1 MKHGFT
7 PLETKGRRKK
17 SLMSMAGFTLVEII
31 AVLAIIGIG
40 ISLFYTV
47 LYVNWTSF
55 EKQLSLIDLQ
65 MEADM
70 ILERIVFD
78 GKVANQ
84 FAVTPDQKSVTLS
97 FLDGTNTIYTLTPA
111 GGITQ
116 FDSVRG
122 SVFTIAQNID
132 YNQSSFQSQG
142 NYFNTTLVSVADVLG
157 RRVELN
163 VATQIMPRNLP

>member
-1 MKHGFT
+1 MKRGFT

-17 SLMSMAGFTLVEII
+17 SLMSLAGFTLVEII

-40 ISLFYTV
+40 IGLFYTV

-55 EKQLSLIDLQ
+55 EQQLSLIDLQ

-78 GKVANQ
+78 GKFANQ
-84 FAVTPDQKSVTLS
+84 FAVTSDQKSVTLS
-97 FLDGTNTIYTLTPA
+97 FLDGTNVIYTLTPT
-111 GGITQ
+111 GGITR
-116 FDSVRG
+116 FDSG
-122 SVFTIAQNID
+122 SGSLFVIAQNID
-132 YNQSSFQSQG
+132 FTPSSFQSQG
-142 NYFNTTLVSVADVLG
+142 NYLQTTLTFVADILG
-157 RRVELN
+157 NRVELN